1 MSKIHPTAI
10 IDETAV
16 ISNSALIGPYCVI
29 GPEVNIGD
37 MCELNSHVVI
47 KGPTNIGKENK
58 FFSFAVIGE
67 DTPDLK
73 FKGERATLEIG
84 DKNVFREFSKVH
96 RGTGADL
103 GYTKIGNENLIMPGV
118 MIAHDCVLGDNN
130 ILVDN
135 SALAGHVRLGDYV
148 TLGGYTLVHQYC
160 VLGSYSFT
168 GMGSLISMDVPAFTR
183 VAGNPIKQAGLNSI
197 GLERKSF
204 TKEQISNLKKAYK
217 IFFREGLRSEDALEK
232 ISNECQQDENIEIF
246 VDSIKSSSRGVLR

>member
-130 ILVDN
+130 
-135 SALAGHVRLGDYV
+135 
-148 TLGGYTLVHQYC
+148 TLVHQFC

>member
-1 MSKIHPTAI
+1 MIDKTAI
-10 IDETAV
+10 IDSKAKLHKNV
-16 ISNSALIGPYCVI
+16 QVGPYCVI
-29 GPEVNIGD
+29 GAEVSIGD
-37 MCELNSHVVI
+37 ECVLNSHVVI
-47 KGPTNIGKENK
+47 KGPTNIGKENN

-118 MIAHDCVLGDNN
+118 MIAHDCVIGNNN

-148 TLGGYTLVHQYC
+148 TLGGYTLVHQFC

-168 GMGSLISMDVPAFTR
+168 GMGSLVSMDVPAFTR
-183 VAGNPIKQAGLNSI
+183 VAGNPIKQAGLNAI

-204 TKEQISNLKKAYK
+204 TKEEISNLKKAYK
-217 IFFREGLRSEDALEK
+217 IFFREGLRAEEALEK
-232 ISNECQQDENIEIF
+232 ISNECEQDENIEIF
-246 VDSIKSSSRGVLR
+246 IDSIQSSSRGVLR

>member
-1 MSKIHPTAI
+1 MSNIHPTAV

-16 ISNSALIGPYCVI
+16 ISESASIGPYCVI
-29 GPEVNIGD
+29 GAEVSIGD
-37 MCELNSHVVI
+37 KCEFNSHVVV

-73 FKGERATLEIG
+73 FEGERATLEIG
-84 DKNVFREFSKVH
+84 NNNVFREFAKVH

-118 MIAHDCVLGDNN
+118 MIAHDCILGNNN

-148 TLGGYTLVHQYC
+148 TLGGYTLVHQFC
-160 VLGSYSFT
+160 ILGSYSFT
-168 GMGSLISMDVPAFTR
+168 GMGSLISMDVAAFTR

-217 IFFREGLRSEDALEK
+217 IFFREGLGSEDALEK
-232 ISNECQQDENIEIF
+232 ISNECEQDENIAIF
-246 VDSIKSSSRGVLR
+246 VNSIKSSSRGVLR

>member
-1 MSKIHPTAI
+1 MSNIHPTAV

-16 ISNSALIGPYCVI
+16 ISKSTSIGPYCVI
-29 GPEVNIGD
+29 GAEVSIGD
-37 MCELNSHVVI
+37 KCELSSHVVI

-84 DKNVFREFSKVH
+84 DNNVFREFSKIH

-103 GYTKIGNENLIMPGV
+103 GYTKIGNKNLIMPGV
-118 MIAHDCVLGDNN
+118 MIAHDCILGNNN

-135 SALAGHVRLGDYV
+135 SALAGHVRLGDYI
-148 TLGGYTLVHQYC
+148 TLGGYTLVHQFC
-160 VLGSYSFT
+160 ILGSYSFT
-168 GMGSLISMDVPAFTR
+168 GMGSIITMDVPAFTR

-232 ISNECQQDENIEIF
+232 ISNECEEDENIHIF
-246 VDSIKSSSRGVLR
+246 IESIKSSSRGVLR